1 MNFIAPFFLWL
12 SIAISV
18 PIIIHIFS
26 RLKFKTVEF
35 SSIRFI
41 QQLESTSIRKVKI
54 QELTSAGA
62 TVVKTPT
69 EIGEAMK
76 EAINGWKS

>member
-1 MNFIAPFFLWL
+1 MRKGA
-12 SIAISV
+12 
-18 PIIIHIFS
+18 
-26 RLKFKTVEF
+26 
-35 SSIRFI
+35 
-41 QQLESTSIRKVKI
+41 KVKI

-76 EAINGWKS
+76 EAISG